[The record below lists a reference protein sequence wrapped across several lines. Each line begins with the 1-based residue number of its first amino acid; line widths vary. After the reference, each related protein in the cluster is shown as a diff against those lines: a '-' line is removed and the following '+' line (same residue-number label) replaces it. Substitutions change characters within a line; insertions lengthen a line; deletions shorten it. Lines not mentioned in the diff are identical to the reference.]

1 MARRTKEEAE
11 RTRTTLLETA
21 LALFSEKGLS
31 NVTLAQIAS
40 AAGVTRGAIYWHF
53 KDKSQMLEALADEVY
68 GPLEHKFLKL
78 FELMPNDPLQALQD
92 LGQQIFKQ
100 TVNDH
105 RFRSMCLIL
114 QQASFDKQMI
124 VRCRELTSEEDCN
137 MARLMRKAH
146 KEGVLRQDI
155 SAEAASLMI
164 NGFFQGVIERWLI
177 SGGRVD
183 LEQESCVMMA
193 ALIDALRAKES
204 P

>member
-11 RTRTTLLETA
+11 RTRITLLETA
-21 LALFSEKGLS
+21 LTLFSEKGLS

-68 GPLEHKFLKL
+68 GPLEQKFLQL
-78 FELMPNDPLQALQD
+78 FEQMPDDPLWALQN
-92 LGQQIFKQ
+92 LGQQIFRQ
-100 TVNDH
+100 AVNDN

-124 VRCRELTSEEDCN
+124 TRCRELTCEEDCS
-137 MARLMRKAH
+137 MARLMQKAH
-146 KEGVLRQDI
+146 QEGVLRQDI

-164 NGFFQGVIERWLI
+164 NGFFQGVIERWLA
-177 SGGRVD
+177 SGESVD
-183 LEQESCVMMA
+183 LEKEAGVMMA
-193 ALIDALRAKES
+193 ALIEGLRVKE
-204 P
+204 